1 MTQQNWSDK
10 IVKRPIP
17 FHVNLINQFKI
28 KWIKKSTSKN
38 NSASQCKSNWD
49 NIINKETKRKRNR
62 ISSAF
67 GFNCKWKLAASKSK
81 HRIFNS
87 IWEAHNKTKSEQI
100 SMNEYHHFYCWM
112 LLKCVSASCSRF
124 FAGFN
129 KRFFMQQPTRSFEEW
144 GCHRKL
150 RHVHY
155 FNRITECSRDELVV
169 NSCALQKLRII
180 EFLDYQIIC
189 HELEICKI

>member
-1 MTQQNWSDK
+1 M
-10 IVKRPIP
+10 
-17 FHVNLINQFKI
+17 
-28 KWIKKSTSKN
+28 
-38 NSASQCKSNWD
+38 
-49 NIINKETKRKRNR
+49 
-62 ISSAF
+62 
-67 GFNCKWKLAASKSK
+67 AASKSK

-100 SMNEYHHFYCWM
+100 CMNEYHHFYCWM

-144 GCHRKL
+144 GCHLEL

-155 FNRITECSRDELVV
+155 FNLIGLRSVREMNWLSIFVLCRNLGLLKFFRLSNYLSRTRD
-169 NSCALQKLRII
+169 LQNLNIILRQ
-180 EFLDYQIIC
+180 ESF
-189 HELEICKI
+189 ICKSLD